1 MTPPTPPTTPPIT
14 LFVDDDIPELPEPPL
29 LPTSPGTLDVAAAAS
44 TTLLEVE
51 TLLKVLLPLT
61 EITVVRISCVTLPVL
76 EEDEVEVV

>member
-1 MTPPTPPTTPPIT
+1 MTF
-14 LFVDDDIPELPEPPL
+14 LVDDDIPELPPPLL
-29 LPTSPGTLDVAAAAS
+29 LPTSPGTLDVAEAAS

-76 EEDEVEVV
+76 EEDEVEAV